1 MGKKETLKSVYD
13 LLKWTETFQNKNLK
27 EIRSILDWYDNK
39 VIWLSRK
46 KDVEKI
52 IKAVCLTWPFVMQ
65 FALWNSR
72 LWNECLYWVLPLV
85 TWIDGFS
92 DWISMECM
100 FKILQ
105 FHNLWDNE
113 CKMDE
118 YCFRFA
124 LWRWNSPF
132 VEASAEHKWSE
143 RFIAMFNATK
153 HNIRPFHIHVFV
165 NMSDCNIL
173 FITEIIKFNLKIR
186 NTTYR
191 RQFIS
196 ETPLTPDRF

>member
-1 MGKKETLKSVYD
+1 MFIPFFFYLRYGWLARGRLYMPDQRYESHHTICNLRYGTPGYGMSAYNGGNDKMQSFSMSCD
-13 LLKWTETFQNKNLK
+13 LSM
-27 EIRSILDWYDNK
+27 IRAL
-39 VIWLSRK
+39 LP
-46 KDVEKI
+46 EFKI
-52 IKAVCLTWPFVMQ
+52 C
-65 FALWNSR
+65 S
-72 LWNECLYWVLPLV
+72 LPLI
-85 TWIDGFS
+85 TWINGFL
-92 DWISMECM
+92 DWISMECI

-153 HNIRPFHIHVFV
+153 HNIRPFHIHVFI

-173 FITEIIKFNLKIR
+173 FIT
-186 NTTYR
+186 
-191 RQFIS
+191 
-196 ETPLTPDRF
+196 